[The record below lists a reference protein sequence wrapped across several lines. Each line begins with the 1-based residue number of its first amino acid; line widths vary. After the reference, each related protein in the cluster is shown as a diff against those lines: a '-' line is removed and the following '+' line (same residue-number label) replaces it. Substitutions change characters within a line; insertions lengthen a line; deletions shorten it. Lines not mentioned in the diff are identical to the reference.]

1 MESLVKYTVDEGV
14 ASVTLA
20 RPGKRNALSR
30 EFIEQLN
37 QAVQRC
43 EDDPSVRVL
52 VFQAEGTV
60 FCAGMDLGEMQ
71 QRATSEDGQAEW
83 QRDSEV
89 YADLLSRIFHLKV
102 PTIAALQGPVLAGG
116 VGLVLAC
123 DMIVATDHAFVM
135 LPEPM
140 RGITAAMVT
149 PFLVYRIGAGPA
161 TQMLLS
167 GQPVAPQ
174 RCLELGLFQAVT
186 EPVEIEEQDLALQ
199 KRYRRLKSILD
210 PLIESVLTGSQSA
223 LAITKRHIQHCAGD
237 RLDALLKDSI
247 SVSAEARGTADAR
260 EGLAAFLE
268 KRAPNWRPS
277 ND

>member
-1 MESLVKYTVDEGV
+1 MESLVKYSVDEGI

-30 EFIEQLN
+30 EFIEQLS
-37 QAVQRC
+37 QAVQQC

-71 QRATSEDGQAEW
+71 QRATSENGQSEW

-123 DMIVATDHAFVM
+123 DMIIATANAFVM

-167 GQPVAPQ
+167 GQQITAN
-174 RCLELGLFQAVT
+174 RCLELGYS
-186 EPVEIEEQDLALQ
+186 
-199 KRYRRLKSILD
+199 KR
-210 PLIESVLTGSQSA
+210 
-223 LAITKRHIQHCAGD
+223 
-237 RLDALLKDSI
+237 
-247 SVSAEARGTADAR
+247 
-260 EGLAAFLE
+260 
-268 KRAPNWRPS
+268 
-277 ND
+277 